1 MKSLYLDCSYGIAG
15 DMTLAALLDLGAD
28 REYVAAELKR
38 LPIDP
43 FELETN
49 QVMRCG
55 MRGLH
60 LKVKLDGESGH
71 DHDHGHH
78 HEHSHDHGHGHS
90 HAHSHAHS
98 HDHDH
103 GHHHEHSHDHDHGHH
118 HEHSHDHGH
127 GHSHAHS
134 HAHSHDHD
142 HGHHHEHSHDHGHG
156 HHHAHSHDHDHGHHH
171 DHDHRK
177 AKDILAMIR
186 ESDMPSRVKERS
198 CRIFQEIA
206 VAEAKIHGISIEDVH
221 FHEVGAMDSI
231 IDIIG
236 VCLALES
243 LQVEHIYAGPVATGY
258 GYMRMA
264 HGLYPLP
271 APATSELLKGLR
283 LADFNAKGELTTPT
297 GAGIVRALAKQLEH
311 LPPSTIEHI
320 GYGAGTKDFAH
331 PNILRAFIIDPSN
344 KNEPAN
350 RTDRHQEQ
358 IAVLEAQVDDMPGE
372 ALGYLM
378 ESLFREGAK
387 DVYYTPVQMKK
398 NRPGTL
404 ITVLSSPEQADELEA
419 ILFKES
425 STFGVRRSFLQ
436 RSALERTITRRETPY
451 GEIRVKE
458 GIWRGERLKAT
469 PEYEDVASAARRHGV
484 TFDDVYQS
492 VVHGLRE

>member
-43 FELETN
+43 FKLETN
-49 QVMRCG
+49 HVMRCG

-60 LKVKLDGESGH
+60 LKVELDGGSGHAHDHAHSH
-71 DHDHGHH
+71 DHDHVHNH
-78 HEHSHDHGHGHS
+78 AHSHDHDHVHNHAHS
-90 HAHSHAHS
+90 HDHDHVHNHAHSHDHDHVHSHAHS

-103 GHHHEHSHDHDHGHH
+103 AHSHDHEHGHHHGHSHDHDHV
-118 HEHSHDHGH
+118 
-127 GHSHAHS
+127 
-134 HAHSHDHD
+134 
-142 HGHHHEHSHDHGHG
+142 
-156 HHHAHSHDHDHGHHH
+156 
-171 DHDHRK
+171 HRK

-198 CRIFQEIA
+198 SRIFQEIA

-243 LQVEHIYAGPVATGY
+243 LQIEHIYAGPVATGY

-297 GAGIVRALAKQLEH
+297 GAGIIRALATQLEH
-311 LPPSTIEHI
+311 LPPSSIEHI

-344 KNEPAN
+344 KDESAN
-350 RTDRHQEQ
+350 RRDRHQEQ

-404 ITVLSSPEQADELEA
+404 ITVLSSLEQADELEA

-436 RSALERTITRRETPY
+436 RSALERTITKRETPY

-458 GIWRGERLKAT
+458 GIWRGQRLKAT
-469 PEYEDVASAARRHGV
+469 PEYEDVASAARRHGA
-484 TFDDVYQS
+484 TFDEVYQS
-492 VVHGLRE
+492 VVHGLSE